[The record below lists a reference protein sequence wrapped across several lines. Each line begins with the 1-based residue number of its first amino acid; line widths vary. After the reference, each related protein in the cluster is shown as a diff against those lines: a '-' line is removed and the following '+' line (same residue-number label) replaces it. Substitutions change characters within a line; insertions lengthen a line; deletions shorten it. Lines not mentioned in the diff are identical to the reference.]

1 MYSAPSTGF
10 SRIGISMKR
19 FQPSFEQFESRVLS
33 TLVFVFNGNA
43 FSNSW
48 PDALHTQ
55 LAAQQLEAHGNRAI
69 QMSTPSMSS
78 PRNFDEL
85 AGQILAI
92 SKGRPI
98 GLMGFSAGG
107 TLAIRLSQLPK
118 LNVKAV
124 MNYYGAPDL
133 RDWLNYHY
141 GDHFYRYLVSHV
153 QLSRGIIDVLS
164 GPSTSTAYIVSAF
177 GSKDQ
182 NDVSSVSTASFVRD
196 FHYGQVFTYPGNHG
210 VSLFGDYT
218 AFKVFLA
225 HLSP

>member
-1 MYSAPSTGF
+1 
-10 SRIGISMKR
+10 MKR
-19 FQPSFEQFESRVLS
+19 FQPSIEQFESRVLS
-33 TLVFVFNGNA
+33 TLVFIFNGNSFA
-43 FSNSW
+43 NSW

-55 LAAQQLEAHGNRAI
+55 LAAQQLAAHGNRAI
-69 QMSTPSMSS
+69 QMATPAMSS
-78 PRNFDEL
+78 PRDFDEL

-124 MNYYGAPDL
+124 MNYYGPPDL

-141 GDHFYRYLVSHV
+141 GDRFYRYVVSHV
-153 QLSRGIIDVLS
+153 QLSRGIINVLS
-164 GPSTSTAYIVSAF
+164 GPSTSTAFIVSAF
-177 GSKDQ
+177 GLKDQ
-182 NDVSSVSTASFVRD
+182 KVVSSLSTESFVRE
-196 FHYGQVFTYPGNHG
+196 FPHGQVFTYPGAHG
-210 VSLFGDYT
+210 VSLFADYA